1 MISDLEKLGFKK
13 AGKWDKSEKYKSK
26 VDIFCDF
33 VSCLI
38 RRDGRYDILKCR
50 GETPEWE
57 SKFKQAIEEM
67 WTNHKDLKLN
77 NYKEL
82 EKLCKEGYTFLIG
95 RGMDMQFEKQ
105 MWNLSELSSYVKELC
120 KKGKRV
126 SIIALKSNQII
137 TSENPLK
144 VEGLCIEKFLQKN
157 KDVKVFRVIYKECR
171 KVPFELTEI

>member
-1 MISDLEKLGFKK
+1 MSFEKDLRNLLMKLRK
-13 AGKWDKSEKYKSK
+13 DNLLDENL
-26 VDIFCDF
+26 
-33 VSCLI
+33 LI
-38 RRDGRYDILKCR
+38 DRLNELESLRSI
-50 GETPEWE
+50 E
-57 SKFKQAIEEM
+57 SKPSLEPIFAIFRIVD
-67 WTNHKDLKLN
+67 H
-77 NYKEL
+77 YKEL

-144 VEGLCIEKFLQKN
+144 VEGLCIEKYRYGWNLEKS
-157 KDVKVFRVIYKECR
+157 K
-171 KVPFELTEI
+171 